1 MRISRAVWWVGLS
14 ALGCLVASP
23 SAAQYGYRQPVVD
36 EMIQS
41 VMPAADSFSA
51 KGGLPPVYT
60 AYGLRLDGSP
70 RSVVGYVYLTSNV
83 PPAEY
88 GYSSR
93 IDVLVGMDLVGE
105 ITGIS
110 IVDYSESLS
119 NSRGDFLRGAG
130 LEEQV
135 LGKHIAERFQIG
147 RDLHGVSGASI
158 SSRAMFRGIR
168 NSARRVALA
177 YLKDNESYA
186 PETDAALEDLTWMQ
200 MISTGY
206 IRTMAIER
214 ASAVGLELSFA
225 YIGDEALGG
234 LLMGVVRYQDV
245 ASRVAGLIDDDHA
258 MFVGIDGSAV
268 AGFRS
273 NGLSV
278 RQGEEVYPVPS
289 RQVTFLGTPWEGK
302 AAEQVLYTLIMRMD
316 GAVDLE
322 RPFTVVYQDG
332 TGGPFTADY
341 IIQPEVLTSVRER
354 AAVRL
359 AAAESTAGASA
370 DSESAVADAAAP
382 GSGSAS
388 VPEPA
393 TTTASAAT
401 ESVATESTVVERSA
415 EERSAEERAAEE
427 RVAEEPTEA
436 SSQPDELI
444 VLDGAL
450 DLTSE
455 RPPEG
460 ASTGLSAV
468 QDVPAL
474 DFSGFEDFED
484 ETALSRLLLETRWAP
499 VVRLILL
506 LALVLY
512 AFFAKKE
519 WVRGVT
525 LAVTLIYLGFFDG
538 GFLSVSHI
546 ASGFV
551 VGPAFYLR
559 DMAMLFMIGFT
570 VITTL
575 LWGRVFCGFLCP
587 FGALQDLI
595 TRLVP
600 RRLQRALPQRVHDRA
615 MYLKYGILVLII
627 GLAAAPAHYG
637 VYQYFEPF
645 GTVFYL
651 STSPLLW
658 GIAGGFLVASAVVPR
673 FYCRYACPLGAALGV
688 ASLVSIFRI
697 RRVEQCVPCKV
708 CQTACPTGAI
718 RGPEVDFKECVRCN
732 DCEIKL
738 LTKAGVCRHSM
749 DLVRSRL
756 VQLETSAR

>member
-1 MRISRAVWWVGLS
+1 MRISRAVWWMGLS
-14 ALGCLVASP
+14 ALGSLVASP
-23 SAAQYGYRQPVVD
+23 SAAQYRYRQPVDD

-60 AYGLRLDGSP
+60 AYGPRLDGSP

-105 ITGIS
+105 ITGVS

-119 NSRGDFLRGAG
+119 SSRGDFLRGAG

-135 LGKHIAERFQIG
+135 LGKHIAEWFQVG
-147 RDLHGVSGASI
+147 RDLQGVSGASI
-158 SSRAMFRGIR
+158 SSRAMFRSIR

-177 YLKDNESYA
+177 YLQENESYA

-200 MISTGY
+200 MVSTGY

-225 YIGDEALGG
+225 YMGDEALGG

-245 ASRVAGLIDDDHA
+245 AARVAGLIDDDHA

-268 AGFRS
+268 AGFRT

-289 RQVTFLGTPWEGK
+289 RQVTFLGIPWEGK
-302 AAEQVLYTLIMRMD
+302 AAEQVVYTLIMRMD
-316 GAVDLE
+316 SAVDLE
-322 RPFTVVYQDG
+322 QPFTVVYQDG

-341 IIQPEVLTSVRER
+341 AIPGEVLASVRER

-359 AAAESTAGASA
+359 AAAESTAVEPA
-370 DSESAVADAAAP
+370 DSESAVAEAAVP
-382 GSGSAS
+382 GGGSAS

-393 TTTASAAT
+393 TATAPAST
-401 ESVATESTVVERSA
+401 DSVATEEAAT
-415 EERSAEERAAEE
+415 ERAA
-427 RVAEEPTEA
+427 VEPTGA

-444 VLDGAL
+444 VLERAL
-450 DLTSE
+450 DLTSD
-455 RPPEG
+455 RQLEG
-460 ASTGLSAV
+460 ASTGLPAL
-468 QDVPAL
+468 QDTPAL
-474 DFSGFEDFED
+474 DFSSFEDFED

-499 VVRLILL
+499 VVRLIFL

-525 LAVTLIYLGFFDG
+525 LATTLIYLGFFDG

-546 ASGFV
+546 ASGFA
-551 VGPAFYLR
+551 VGPAFYIR
-559 DMAMLFMIGFT
+559 DMALLVMVGFT

-575 LWGRVFCGFLCP
+575 LWGRVFCGFLCS
-587 FGALQDLI
+587 FGVLQDLI
-595 TRLVP
+595 THLVP
-600 RRLQRALPQRVHDRA
+600 RRL
-615 MYLKYGILVLII
+615 
-627 GLAAAPAHYG
+627 
-637 VYQYFEPF
+637 
-645 GTVFYL
+645 
-651 STSPLLW
+651 
-658 GIAGGFLVASAVVPR
+658 
-673 FYCRYACPLGAALGV
+673 
-688 ASLVSIFRI
+688 
-697 RRVEQCVPCKV
+697 
-708 CQTACPTGAI
+708 
-718 RGPEVDFKECVRCN
+718 
-732 DCEIKL
+732 
-738 LTKAGVCRHSM
+738 
-749 DLVRSRL
+749 
-756 VQLETSAR
+756 